1 MITKMYVGNLS
12 FESTEHDLRDLF
24 GSHGAVT
31 DVFMPTDRDTQ
42 RPRGFAFVT
51 MDSADSM
58 KAAISALDGKEY
70 QGRSLTVNEAR
81 PPGSGGANGGGG
93 GGGGGYRGANG
104 GSGGGKPSYNR
115 SR

>member
-12 FESTEHDLRDLF
+12 FESTENDLRDLF

-51 MDSADSM
+51 MDSADAM
-58 KAAISALDGKEY
+58 KAAITALDGTQY
-70 QGRSLTVNEAR
+70 QGRALTVNEAR
-81 PPGSGGANGGGG
+81 PPGASGNG
-93 GGGGGYRGANG
+93 GGGGGYRANG
-104 GSGGGKPSYNR
+104 GGSKPGNHSYSR